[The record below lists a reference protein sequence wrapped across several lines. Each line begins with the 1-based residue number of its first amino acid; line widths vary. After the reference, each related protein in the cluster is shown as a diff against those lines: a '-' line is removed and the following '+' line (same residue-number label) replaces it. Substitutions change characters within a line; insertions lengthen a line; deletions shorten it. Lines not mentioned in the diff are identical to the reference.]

1 MFLAEMSQADK
12 ERAQGRRI
20 KFASKEGRQ
29 PHLTPIVALDF
40 LLTPINICLRGGPP
54 IYLFVFEG
62 KPQ

>member
-29 PHLTPIVALDF
+29 PHLTSIVAQRSRF
-40 LLTPINICLRGGPP
+40 PIDSN
-54 IYLFVFEG
+54 
-62 KPQ
+62 